1 MAEQF
6 YTILT
11 NTGKAKIS
19 NSILTGTKV
28 NLTTLK
34 VGDSNGAY
42 YNPSETQTNLVH
54 TVYQC
59 NVTSVQ
65 VDTNNPN
72 WITIISVIPSDQGG
86 FFIREAGVFDDGGN
100 LIAVGKYPETY
111 KPQAS
116 DGSVKELYIKMTLE
130 VSNATSVELKI
141 DPTVILATKND
152 VNILTNTVN
161 SIKSEV
167 ETARGGEANL
177 DARLDKFNASLS
189 EKANQSDL
197 LAIENTPRAQYTRS
211 ATLNIATGAW
221 VTIPWESK
229 ITDTNY
235 FVSQTDNTKII
246 AKKSGFYLINLAVSF
261 NNAAI
266 DGFRNLLIIK
276 NGVDSIA
283 YDSRTAI
290 NVSTR
295 CNLSTMVYL
304 NTNEYIECRCLQSSS
319 ATLILEAGY
328 GFPKISIVRL
338 GAYV

>member
-72 WITIISVIPSDQGG
+72 WITITSVIPSDQGG

-130 VSNATSVELKI
+130 VSNATTVELKI

-152 VNILTNTVN
+152 VNILTNVVN

-177 DARLDKFNASLS
+177 DARLDKVDASLS
-189 EKANQSDL
+189 KKANNTDVILNNNTKDIYLGSFFDNSVDRRSYLYTSMDGKDFTRISDTPVGLVNRGDTGIIYKNNKFYL
-197 LAIENTPRAQYTRS
+197 LADYNNTS
-211 ATLNIATGAW
+211 DKCNF
-221 VTIPWESK
+221 TIS
-229 ITDTNY
+229 TSTNLY
-235 FVSQTDNTKII
+235 
-246 AKKSGFYLINLAVSF
+246 
-261 NNAAI
+261 
-266 DGFRNLLIIK
+266 DG
-276 NGVDSIA
+276 
-283 YDSRTAI
+283 
-290 NVSTR
+290 
-295 CNLSTMVYL
+295 
-304 NTNEYIECRCLQSSS
+304 
-319 ATLILEAGY
+319 
-328 GFPKISIVRL
+328 
-338 GAYV
+338 